1 MHGHGNMHRCIF
13 WYNRRMLK
21 SFLKR
26 SLPLPFYFEC
36 EENEMGGRDQNEKTN
51 TWIVDFGHRVW
62 HLLSSWRK
70 KSDWHRPNVF
80 KSEWNTWLER
90 KWKLRWLKR
99 STERVENG
107 RFVNVSE
114 QNRCD
119 SRKTTHT
126 NGGFLSPLRI
136 YTRTRY
142 CDNCHD
148 SCTCLCGG
156 NAPRVFFSVLAM
168 KRQTIY
174 WWRLI
179 TTTTTGV
186 TTGAPLFSV
195 ASTHHMS
202 TLVWFR
208 SWFPYVNE

>member
-1 MHGHGNMHRCIF
+1 MGTFWRTPDWKRTRKEFGCIKT
-13 WYNRRMLK
+13 R
-21 SFLKR
+21 KR
-26 SLPLPFYFEC
+26 ERSWPEC
-36 EENEMGGRDQNEKTN
+36 NTN
-51 TWIVDFGHRVW
+51 NLVGYMD
-62 HLLSSWRK
+62 
-70 KSDWHRPNVF
+70 
-80 KSEWNTWLER
+80 
-90 KWKLRWLKR
+90 
-99 STERVENG
+99 
-107 RFVNVSE
+107 RFVFVLKKVSISNNS
-114 QNRCD
+114 QKMWL